1 MGARKEAR
9 GRLQSGTYQF
19 PLNRHGEK
27 VPRFSPARPNWR
39 ERQPGE
45 KACSEVFS
53 RRLMRLGTNEALD
66 LLIKTN
72 SLDEIAVE
80 SSRMSALE
88 ISSSKNVKVEV

>member
-1 MGARKEAR
+1 
-9 GRLQSGTYQF
+9 
-19 PLNRHGEK
+19 
-27 VPRFSPARPNWR
+27 
-39 ERQPGE
+39 
-45 KACSEVFS
+45 
-53 RRLMRLGTNEALD
+53 MRLGTNEALD